1 MQAQLVTLLDRGE
14 RGPRAAV
21 SASRGSST
29 GPSFAWLLCGGRA
42 RPRAESP
49 LSLVLSGHPPAERQ
63 QFPSSTQRSP
73 GEAGRPGLPG
83 GRRADAHA
91 ARSLEREAA
100 LPPAPGAQ
108 AHGSFAFAQPCSSSS
123 SLILALVANREG
135 SCFSAQN
142 PILPASP
149 VMGRVMSPK
158 FLY

>member
-49 LSLVLSGHPPAERQ
+49 LSLVLSGHPRAKRQ
-63 QFPSSTQRSP
+63 QFPSSTQQSP
-73 GEAGRPGLPG
+73 GEAGRPGLRG
-83 GRRADAHA
+83 ADAQMRMRLA
-91 ARSLEREAA
+91 ASREKPPSRLRPGPRHTAPSP
-100 LPPAPGAQ
+100 LPRRVPP
-108 AHGSFAFAQPCSSSS
+108 P
-123 SLILALVANREG
+123 ALVANREG